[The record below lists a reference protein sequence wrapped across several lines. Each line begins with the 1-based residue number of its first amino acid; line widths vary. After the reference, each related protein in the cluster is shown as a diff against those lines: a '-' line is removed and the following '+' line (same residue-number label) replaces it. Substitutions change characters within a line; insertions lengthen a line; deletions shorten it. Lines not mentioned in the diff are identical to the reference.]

1 MVPARSHKVSRVS
14 WYSGYCCPS
23 KSSLTWLS
31 HSLAGLPRTFLL
43 DLSVTYAVL
52 TPECTHSGLGSS
64 ALARHYLR
72 NHCCFLFL
80 RLLRC
85 FSSPGSLCTPIQLPP
100 VQCTVAEGFS
110 AGFPH
115 SDICGSK
122 LHCQLPAA
130 FRRLA
135 RLSSPVIAKASTRCT
150 YSLDPQ

>member
-85 FSSPGSLCTPIQLPP
+85 FSSPGSPRTVMYSRHGIRALHVWVSPFRYLRIIARLRLP
-100 VQCTVAEGFS
+100 T
-110 AGFPH
+110 
-115 SDICGSK
+115 D
-122 LHCQLPAA
+122 
-130 FRRLA
+130 FRSLL
-135 RLSSPVIAKASTRCT
+135 RLSSAPIARASALR
-150 YSLDPQ
+150 SLYT